1 MQRTKSAGFV
11 PVGKNTKV
19 THTQQYRSP
28 RVILLIVI
36 PLLLSAGAIVVLTG
50 MWHETSRRE
59 AYLPELEAQATH
71 SPDDGRLASLLGTRH
86 MEAGEYG
93 AAADDFRQAIAAG
106 ESSDANW
113 QALAAN
119 VAATGD
125 RAKAIADLR
134 LGLKALPASAPLQ
147 EALAQART
155 ARPDLPPP
163 ALAIAISPHGPQEL
177 LPTYAAGSRLNG
189 LAEWWGRHHPEKSGF
204 ATRQAWTEEEPNN
217 AQAQRLWGQALLQNR
232 RVAEA
237 EAVLTHAIALAPNSL
252 LANLALADSL
262 LKAGDAPKAQLRY
275 LTCLK
280 LRPDWLQALLGFGAS
295 ALQNG
300 LTGHALKAYT
310 RATQT
315 APQSAD
321 AWIGLGTIRLRLLA
335 PGMAV
340 EAFNQVLH
348 LAPDR
353 TDYLDGYWDALRQS
367 GRGAEAEAQLR
378 RRLSASP
385 GDALAH
391 YLLALVLRDTNPTSE
406 RLAEAEQQC
415 KAALQFSPHNPLASV
430 LLGQMLLD
438 KGQTREA
445 IAQFTNALSGN
456 PYDQKTLLILARA
469 YQGAGQPKNA
479 AKVSARAKILY
490 SEQQQ
495 ISVLADQSRKAPL
508 NLDLH
513 RQLTLL
519 YTRTGEA
526 AKARREASI
535 THLLETN
542 PKQAA
547 QEMNAFEAAVEQVLP
562 GH

>member
-1 MQRTKSAGFV
+1 M
-11 PVGKNTKV
+11 KNEL
-19 THTQQYRSP
+19 Y
-28 RVILLIVI
+28 LLKRRPHRAAFFII
-36 PLLLSAGAIVVLTG
+36 PLAALTLYLSVTLPGA
-50 MWHETSRRE
+50 WHETSRRE
-59 AYLPELEAQATH
+59 AYLPELEAQAARL
-71 SPDDGRLASLLGTRH
+71 PDDGRLASLLGTRH

-155 ARPDLPPP
+155 ARPDLSPP
-163 ALAIAISPHGPQEL
+163 ALAIAISPRGPQEL
-177 LPTYAAGSRLNG
+177 LPTYAAGSPLNR
-189 LAEWWGRHHPEKSGF
+189 LAEWWGRHNPEESGF
-204 ATRQAWTEEEPNN
+204 ATRQAWAEEEPGN
-217 AQAQRLWGQALLQNR
+217 AQAQRLWGSALLQNR

-237 EAVLTHAIALAPNSL
+237 EAVLTHAVALAPNSL

-275 LTCLK
+275 LACLK

-321 AWIGLGTIRLRLLA
+321 AWIGLGNIRLRLLS
-335 PGMAV
+335 PGMAA
-340 EAFNQVLH
+340 EAFDKVLN

-353 TDYLDGYWDALRQS
+353 TDYLDNYSDALRQI
-367 GRGAEAEAQLR
+367 GRGADAEAQLR
-378 RRLSASP
+378 RRLSTAP

-391 YLLALVLRDTNPTSE
+391 YLLALVLRDTNPTPA
-406 RLAEAEQQC
+406 RLVDAEQQGQ
-415 KAALQFSPHNPLASV
+415 AALQFSPHNPLASV

-438 KGQTREA
+438 KGKAREA

-469 YQGAGQPKNA
+469 YQGAGQPENA
-479 AKVSARAKILY
+479 AKISARAKILFT
-490 SEQQQ
+490 EQQQ
-495 ISVLADQSRKAPL
+495 EAVLADQSRKAPL
-508 NLDLH
+508 NITLH
-513 RQLTLL
+513 RHLALL
-519 YTRTGEA
+519 YARTGQA
-526 AKARREASI
+526 AKARRETSI

-547 QEMNAFEAAVEQVLP
+547 QEMTAFEATVEQVLP